1 MFEILVTTITIVFVI
16 ISFLMV
22 LLILLQSGKGGM
34 GAALGGGASQ
44 SVFGG
49 GGSADVLAKGTQYL
63 AASFMICAIFLAY
76 AGAHSG
82 SSRLQNL
89 SEDIEDR
96 DGLFGADE
104 EINYEAIGNMEL
116 PAADAAE
123 VKLET
128 PPPAIESEPATD
140 PVEAAPGEG
149 EDADAQIPEEAE
161 VPTDATPDA
170 AAQGT
175 VEADDAKAADN
186 KAGDVPP
193 KADTKSADAQPTGT
207 KTPDP
212 VL

>member
-82 SSRLQNL
+82 SSRLQDM
-89 SEDIEDR
+89 STEIEQR

-104 EINYEAIGNMEL
+104 EINFEAIGNMPL
-116 PAADAAE
+116 PETNTAVEKTEAPPSQAPADDAVE
-123 VKLET
+123 
-128 PPPAIESEPATD
+128 EPAD
-140 PVEAAPGEG
+140 PVEAVPAPLGDG
-149 EDADAQIPEEAE
+149 DGDANPD
-161 VPTDATPDA
+161 DA
-170 AAQGT
+170 AAAEAPADANT
-175 VEADDAKAADN
+175 PAEPEVEATPEAKPADAANAEKTPPADAKA
-186 KAGDVPP
+186 
-193 KADTKSADAQPTGT
+193 DAPATD
-207 KTPDP
+207 K
-212 VL
+212 